1 MTPLTRR
8 VRRTRPWLVVA
19 LLAALVAA
27 SAAQATSFDA
37 LDLEERLLVA
47 EDVFVGRVTS
57 VRGERRGDDP
67 WTLVNVE
74 VDVWLLRE
82 GTPTEVGP
90 SEVRLAFLGGQA
102 AGVAPRQVAGFPSF
116 AVGDRLLLATYGDDS
131 EAASALVGVTQGLWR
146 DDGDIWRDE
155 AGEALAVDSRGR
167 PHLAG
172 DGDPEAVWLPALV
185 AHLRELRGE
194 P

>member
-1 MTPLTRR
+1 MTTLRR
-8 VRRTRPWLVVA
+8 RLPRIRPWLLAA
-19 LLAALVAA
+19 LLAALVALG
-27 SAAQATSFDA
+27 AAQATAFDA
-37 LDLEERLLVA
+37 LDLDERLLLA

-57 VRGERRGDDP
+57 VSGERRGDDP
-67 WTLVNVE
+67 WTLVSVE

-82 GTPTEVGP
+82 GSLTDAGP

-116 AVGDRLLLATYGDDS
+116 AVGERMLMATYGDDS

-146 DDGDIWRDE
+146 DDGEAWRDE
-155 AGEALAVDSRGR
+155 AGEALAVDADGR
-167 PHLAG
+167 PQLAG
-172 DGDPEAVWLPALV
+172 EGDPQAVWLPALV
-185 AHLRELRGE
+185 AYLRELRGE